1 MTPQEKNVFGKL
13 FTKTKLGT
21 PKVELGA
28 VQDFDKMTNDFF
40 KKSQVF
46 ESSVQKVEQSI
57 KGMQGSFIELQKKSS
72 ELDAM
77 YQKLKKQ
84 ALDLGVSLPNEIEN
98 NYKISIASLSNDL
111 ATFKKYN
118 K

>member
-1 MTPQEKNVFGKL
+1 MNPDVKKVLGKFEL
-13 FTKTKLGT
+13 ESH
-21 PKVELGA
+21 KVELGA

-57 KGMQGSFIELQKKSS
+57 KGMQDSFIELQKKSS
-72 ELDAM
+72 ELDSM

-111 ATFKKYN
+111 STFKKYN

>member
-1 MTPQEKNVFGKL
+1 MNPDVKKVLGKFEL
-13 FTKTKLGT
+13 ESH
-21 PKVELGA
+21 KVELGA

-40 KKSQVF
+40 KKSQNF

-57 KGMQGSFIELQKKSS
+57 KVMQDSFIELQKKSS
-72 ELDAM
+72 ELDSM